1 MEVPCGRQ
9 RAPTEVEAPKKRKEK
24 KRQTAAKKNNKKRP
38 PQKRRSLVLTKVK
51 HLEGTNYL
59 LPFSVAVFVAAS
71 HVISVTPRALPR
83 SLRPRN
89 ILSFV
94 ISTDVDAGIG
104 AAFTY
109 TTF

>member
-1 MEVPCGRQ
+1 MEVHCGRQ
-9 RAPTEVEAPKKRKEK
+9 KDPTEVEAPKKRKEK
-24 KRQTAAKKNNKKRP
+24 KRQTAAKKNKKRP

-59 LPFSVAVFVAAS
+59 LPFSVAVFVAPS
-71 HVISVTPRALPR
+71 HVMSVTPRAVPR

-89 ILSFV
+89 ILFSL

>member
-1 MEVPCGRQ
+1 MEVIAAGKEPPRKWK
-9 RAPTEVEAPKKRKEK
+9 PLKKKRKEK
-24 KRQTAAKKNNKKRP
+24 KRKEKANGGEKNNKKRP

-71 HVISVTPRALPR
+71 HVISVTPSALPR

-94 ISTDVDAGIG
+94 ISTAAVAGII
-104 AAFTY
+104 APFT
-109 TTF
+109 

>member
-9 RAPTEVEAPKKRKEK
+9 IAPKEVEAPKKRKKE
-24 KRQTAAKKNNKKRP
+24 TANGGEKNNKKRP
-38 PQKRRSLVLTKVK
+38 TQKRRSLVLTKVL

-59 LPFSVAVFVAAS
+59 LPFSVAVFVAPSQAM
-71 HVISVTPRALPR
+71 SVTPRALPR

-94 ISTDVDAGIG
+94 ISTAAVAGII
-104 AAFTY
+104 APFT
-109 TTF
+109 